1 MCQAGIK
8 KSKKFLKKILDR
20 GWSFFRFK
28 GAGRGTVHMGRLA
41 KIGCEGDGFNFKKLN
56 CINVKIVYF
65 YNTDCAFIC
74 LYYYKGG
81 LCF

>member
-1 MCQAGIK
+1 
-8 KSKKFLKKILDR
+8 
-20 GWSFFRFK
+20 
-28 GAGRGTVHMGRLA
+28 MGRLA
-41 KIGCEGDGFNFKKLN
+41 KIGCEGEGFNFKKLN

-81 LCF
+81 LRF